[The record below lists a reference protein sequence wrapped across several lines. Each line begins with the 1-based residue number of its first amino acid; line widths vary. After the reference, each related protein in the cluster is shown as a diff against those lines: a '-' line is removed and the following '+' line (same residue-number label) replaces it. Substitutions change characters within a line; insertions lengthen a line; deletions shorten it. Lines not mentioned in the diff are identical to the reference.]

1 MSNILRN
8 ADTIDEDYL
17 LRFVNYEATKG
28 ELEERK
34 KKRNKELEKKGFLPV
49 NDEYNETMTSPQE
62 IVEKN
67 PKRFIL
73 EECIPAC
80 KELWSKN
87 IYTFMVS
94 DHLNEGV
101 CWIEIIGDCLS
112 EENKK
117 IFMNLKGED
126 VTKFSYHKGSVNFGV
141 TKIGKE
147 GQLRLLELAKEF
159 VMQDVPKDLAY
170 ITIDEF
176 LMKYCNCYDEVDN
189 PNYREMKSPWES
201 GLTLDEL
208 PEYMEKYDKWQDST
222 DSQETLKIFNP
233 NKREKELEE
242 LVKEHNMIL
251 EDERVYLSPFH
262 YEKHLNYVRQLGE
275 MLASNTHQFK

>member
-1 MSNILRN
+1 L
-8 ADTIDEDYL
+8 
-17 LRFVNYEATKG
+17 EATKG
-28 ELEERK
+28 ELEQRK
-34 KKRNKELEKKGFLPV
+34 KKRNKEIEQKGFLPV
-49 NDEYNETMTSPQE
+49 NDEYNETMSSPQE
-62 IVEKN
+62 VVEKD
-67 PKRFIL
+67 PKRFII

-101 CWIEIIGDCLS
+101 CWIEIIGDGLS
-112 EENKK
+112 EDNKK
-117 IFMNLKGED
+117 IFMELDGED
-126 VTKFSYHKGSVNFGV
+126 VTKFSYHKGSFNFGV

-147 GQLRLLELAKEF
+147 GQERLLELAKEF
-159 VMQDVPKDLAY
+159 VIQDVPKDMAY

-176 LMKYCNCYDEVDN
+176 LMNYCNCYDEVVN
-189 PNYREMKSPWES
+189 PNYREMKSPWNS

-208 PEYMEKYDKWQDST
+208 PNYMEEYDKWQDST

-233 NKREKELEE
+233 NKKEKDLEE
-242 LVKEHNMIL
+242 LVKEHNMVL
-251 EDERVYLSPFH
+251 EDDRVYLSEFH

>member
-1 MSNILRN
+1 MNNILRN

-17 LRFVNYEATKG
+17 LRFVNLEATKG
-28 ELEERK
+28 ELEQRK
-34 KKRNKELEKKGFLPV
+34 KKRNKEIEQKGFLPV
-49 NDEYNETMTSPQE
+49 NDEYNETMSSPQE
-62 IVEKN
+62 MVEKD
-67 PKRFIL
+67 PKRFII

-101 CWIEIIGDCLS
+101 CWIEVIGDSLS
-112 EENKK
+112 EDNKK
-117 IFMNLKGED
+117 IFMELDGED
-126 VTKFSYHKGSVNFGV
+126 VTKFSYHKGSFNFGV

-147 GQLRLLELAKEF
+147 GQERLLELAKEF
-159 VMQDVPKDLAY
+159 VIQDVPKDMAY

-176 LMKYCNCYDEVDN
+176 LMNYCNCYDEVDN
-189 PNYREMKSPWES
+189 PNYREMKSPWNS

-208 PEYMEKYDKWQDST
+208 PNYMEEYDKWQDST

-233 NKREKELEE
+233 DKKEKDLEE
-242 LVKEHNMIL
+242 LVKEHNMVL
-251 EDERVYLSPFH
+251 EDDRVYLSQFH
-262 YEKHLNYVRQLGE
+262 YEKHLNYVRMISKEDGKSL
-275 MLASNTHQFK
+275 